1 MSGGNFRNKV
11 PKGKDLK
18 RIESFSNSYY
28 KGCVSKIGFPSKR
41 QAVAYARKHSN
52 GKLMRPYK
60 CLHCHRWHN
69 TKKVGRILK
78 DAQLAELIV
87 KKFCLDNPDVLD
99 TLNTALVEGILTYE
113 LYRATM
119 PVSVFDKLRMIGADP
134 EAIARESFTLF
145 VLRSGTKE
153 RIGNA

>member
-18 RIESFSNSYY
+18 RIELYSKSYY

-87 KKFCLDNPDVLD
+87 KKFCFDNPDVLD
-99 TLNTALVEGILTYE
+99 VLNTALVEGILTYE

-119 PVSVFDKLRMIGADP
+119 PVSVFNKLKLIGADP

-145 VLRSGTKE
+145 VLRAGTKD
-153 RIGNA
+153 RIGQA

>member
-18 RIESFSNSYY
+18 RIESFSKSYY
-28 KGCVSKIGFPSKR
+28 KGCVSKLGFPSKG
-41 QAVAYARKHSN
+41 QARAYARKHSN

-69 TKKVGRILK
+69 TKKVGKILK

-99 TLNTALVEGILTYE
+99 ALNSALVEGILTYE
-113 LYRATM
+113 LFRTTM
-119 PVSVFDKLRMIGADP
+119 PVSVFNKLRMIGADP